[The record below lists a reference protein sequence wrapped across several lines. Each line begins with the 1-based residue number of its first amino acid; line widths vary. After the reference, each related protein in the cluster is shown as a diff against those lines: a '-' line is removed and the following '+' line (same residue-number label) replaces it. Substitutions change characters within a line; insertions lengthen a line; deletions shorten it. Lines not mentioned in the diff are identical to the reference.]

1 LQRHY
6 RSSWRSDQRSINRWR
21 DDLSVPATFHES
33 DEPTQ
38 HFPATA
44 GGGVMTTGARILV
57 IDDEAPI
64 RRWLKV
70 NLETR
75 GYTVDTAETGEQGI
89 KALENRRPDLL
100 ILDLLM
106 PGMGGIDVV
115 RKLRSVSTIPII
127 VLSAIGEEAQKVQA
141 LELGADDYMTKPFG
155 MEELFA
161 RIRSLLRRAAGA
173 TSAAPVFVAGDLS
186 VDFDRREVRLD
197 GQPIKLTPTEYDL
210 LKYMIEHA
218 GKVLTH
224 RMLLQEVWGQAYI
237 DQAQYLRVF
246 VGQLRKKIE
255 KHPGR
260 PRFILT
266 DPGVGYRFC
275 SDTDD

>member
-1 LQRHY
+1 
-6 RSSWRSDQRSINRWR
+6 
-21 DDLSVPATFHES
+21 
-33 DEPTQ
+33 
-38 HFPATA
+38 
-44 GGGVMTTGARILV
+44 MTGGARILV
-57 IDDEAPI
+57 VDDEAPI
-64 RRWLKV
+64 RRSLKL

-75 GYTVDTAETGEQGI
+75 GYTVDTADTGE
-89 KALENRRPDLL
+89 KAIMAFENRRPDLL
-100 ILDLLM
+100 VVDLLM
-106 PGMGGIDVV
+106 PGMSGIDVI
-115 RKLRSVSTIPII
+115 RKLRAVSTIPII
-127 VLSAIGEEAQKVQA
+127 VLSAIGEEARKVQA

-173 TSAAPVFVAGDLS
+173 TSPAPIFVAGELS
-186 VDFDRREVRLD
+186 VNFDRREVSLE
-197 GQPIKLTPTEYDL
+197 GQLVKLTPTEYDL

-224 RMLLQEVWGQAYI
+224 RMLLQEVWGPAYV

-275 SDTDD
+275 TDTDA

>member
-1 LQRHY
+1 
-6 RSSWRSDQRSINRWR
+6 
-21 DDLSVPATFHES
+21 
-33 DEPTQ
+33 
-38 HFPATA
+38 
-44 GGGVMTTGARILV
+44 M
-57 IDDEAPI
+57 
-64 RRWLKV
+64 
-70 NLETR
+70 
-75 GYTVDTAETGEQGI
+75 
-89 KALENRRPDLL
+89 KAFENRRPDLL

-115 RKLRSVSTIPII
+115 RKLRAVSTIPII
-127 VLSAIGEEAQKVQA
+127 VLSAMGEETEKVKA

-173 TSAAPVFVAGDLS
+173 TSAAPVFIAGDLS
-186 VDFDRREVRLD
+186 VNFDRREVTLE
-197 GQPIKLTPTEYDL
+197 GQLVKLTPTEYDL

-224 RMLLQEVWGQAYI
+224 RMLLQEVWGQAYA

-275 SDTDD
+275 IYTDA